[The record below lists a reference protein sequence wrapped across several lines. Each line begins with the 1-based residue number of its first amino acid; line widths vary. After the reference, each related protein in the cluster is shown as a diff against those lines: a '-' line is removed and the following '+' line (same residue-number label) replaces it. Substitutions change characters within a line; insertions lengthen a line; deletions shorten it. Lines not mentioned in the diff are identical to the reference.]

1 MAIIEVAELEKK
13 RRVLLVSTHPVQTT
27 GYSKVSLNLLKH
39 LGRKEDLEIIQYGF
53 QNFSTM
59 DSEDRLKQIPPNVL
73 VYDAAKAEVPFQEGF
88 GFNNFRDFVR
98 LSKPDV
104 IMIFNDSMIVS
115 RFLIELKKEP
125 QILSEKVKVIVYLD
139 QVYPTQR
146 IDLLSIIA
154 ESAHHIITFTDY
166 WKEELLKQNVK
177 LPITSLMHGFDEETF
192 RPLDLPKPRDS
203 PMLVLNLNRNQPRKR
218 MDIMAM
224 AMAQVFI
231 KRPDANITFVI
242 GSDARTGA
250 WDVPFI
256 FQVELSRVFPTS
268 QVQYFMG
275 KVLTLNN
282 GGKMTDSEVNELY
295 NQTDVGINTCCGEG
309 VGLNQLEHAGLGKP
323 QIAPALGGLTD
334 FLNAKNSI
342 LIEPKYR
349 LWAVNAVEVM
359 GGEQRLV
366 DPNDVADAILKYY
379 DNPRLRAEHGKQ
391 ARRDMLKL
399 KWADVAS
406 ELHDLLLTI

>member
-1 MAIIEVAELEKK
+1 MAVIEVAELDPKK
-13 RRVLLVSTHPVQTT
+13 RVLLVSTHPVQTT

-39 LGRKEDLEIIQYGF
+39 LGKREDLEIVQYGF
-53 QNFSTM
+53 QNFNSM
-59 DSEDRLKQIPPNVL
+59 DSEDRLKQIPSNVL
-73 VYDAAKAEVPFQEGF
+73 VYDAAKA
-88 GFNNFRDFVR
+88 

-104 IMIFNDSMIVS
+104 IVIFNDSMIVS
-115 RFLIELKKEP
+115 KFLIELKKEP
-125 QILSEKVKVIVYLD
+125 RILSDKVRIVVYLD

-146 IDLLSIIA
+146 VDLLSIIV

-166 WKEELLKQNVK
+166 WKQELLKQNVRV
-177 LPITSLMHGFDEETF
+177 PMTALMHGFDDETF
-192 RPLDLPKPRDS
+192 KPLDLPKPRES
-203 PMLVLNLNRNQPRKR
+203 TMLVLNLNRNQPRKR
-218 MDIMAM
+218 LDIMAM

-231 KRPDANITFVI
+231 KRPDANVTFVI

-256 FQVELSRVFPTS
+256 FQVELSRVFPQD
-268 QVQYFMG
+268 QVQYYMN
-275 KVLTLNN
+275 KVLTPNN

-309 VGLNQLEHAGLGKP
+309 VGLNQLEHAGVGKP

-366 DPNDVADAILKYY
+366 DPSDVSDAILKYH
-379 DNPRLRAEHGKQ
+379 DDPKLREKHGAQ
-391 ARRDMLKL
+391 ARKDMLNL

-406 ELHDLLLTI
+406 ELYDLLLSL